1 MFFSDTFLS
10 ISRQAKKNFEQ
21 NFLRRTLTWMSKYH
35 MCLLQPLTLIVSMD
49 WRFEV
54 ILISAGCVNFI
65 TLKNCTFWSWD
76 RVGRKNS
83 FLIISRI
90 WLPLL
95 LRATKV
101 VAWQPG
107 SSFKQKLIFR
117 TWHLRFRSQTLGY
130 WGMEFSEIGIG
141 SKRLLGQFYL
151 TINTRQ
157 KYLTIFNFISTTWT

>member
-1 MFFSDTFLS
+1 MTSS
-10 ISRQAKKNFEQ
+10 S
-21 NFLRRTLTWMSKYH
+21 
-35 MCLLQPLTLIVSMD
+35 
-49 WRFEV
+49 
-54 ILISAGCVNFI
+54 
-65 TLKNCTFWSWD
+65 
-76 RVGRKNS
+76 
-83 FLIISRI
+83 
-90 WLPLL
+90 

-157 KYLTIFNFISTTWT
+157 KYLTILISFQPHGHKNGYLFSQTPIPRFPPSPSTKVYWYKIPPALTRAVSWWVGILTQKSIYKHVFS